1 MNTDSSCPCGLETR
15 HVDIF
20 CRFMGRIRKGFLSVG
35 FRTGN
40 QNAFTFLE
48 LMVVVTILGLLA
60 VYVAPRF
67 MGRTDDAR
75 AVKARVDISG
85 LVTALQLYKLD
96 NGSYPTTE
104 QGLLALVEKPS
115 IEPVPLNWKDKGYLE
130 KSKIPKDPW
139 GRDYLYLSPGI
150 HDDYDLISYGAD
162 GTPGGEGKNQDINS
176 WDIE

>member
-1 MNTDSSCPCGLETR
+1 MDNFFRS
-15 HVDIF
+15 
-20 CRFMGRIRKGFLSVG
+20 MGYIRKRFLSLG
-35 FRTGN
+35 FKAGD
-40 QNAFTFLE
+40 QNGFTFLE
-48 LMVVVTILGLLA
+48 LMVVVVILGLLA
-60 VYVAPRF
+60 TYVAPRF

-115 IEPVPLNWKDKGYLE
+115 IEPLPLNWKNKGYLE
-130 KSKIPKDPW
+130 KGKIPKDPW
-139 GRDYLYLSPGI
+139 GRDYLYLCPGI
-150 HDDYDLISYGAD
+150 HDEYDLISYGAD
-162 GTPGGEGKNQDINS
+162 GAPGGEGKNQDINS